1 MSYRSK
7 LSDVTF
13 LNESDIITEFGRP
26 VYNEG
31 VDMNSTN
38 DITQNFLIN
47 NRGVGSVD
55 ITKSSYDSMFETRV
69 TSRNLNWMLTELPG
83 LPKIKRVIF
92 NDPATIVLWEDG
104 TKTVVKKQKDD
115 KKKKF
120 DKEKGLAMAIAKK
133 ALGNQGNYFETFK
146 KWCD

>member
-1 MSYRSK
+1 
-7 LSDVTF
+7 
-13 LNESDIITEFGRP
+13 
-26 VYNEG
+26 
-31 VDMNSTN
+31 MNNTN
-38 DITQNFLIN
+38 DIPQRFLIN
-47 NRGVGSVD
+47 NRCVGSVD
-55 ITKSSYDSMFETRV
+55 ITKSSYDSMYKTQV
-69 TSRNLNWMLTELPG
+69 TNRNLNWMLTGLPG

-115 KKKKF
+115 ARKKF

>member
-1 MSYRSK
+1 
-7 LSDVTF
+7 
-13 LNESDIITEFGRP
+13 
-26 VYNEG
+26 
-31 VDMNSTN
+31 MNNTN
-38 DITQNFLIN
+38 DIIQRFLN
-47 NRGVGSVD
+47 DNRCVSGVD
-55 ITKSSYDSMFETRV
+55 ITKLSYDGMIETHV
-69 TSRNLNWMLTELPG
+69 TSKNLSWMLFKNVKIKPKNNV
-83 LPKIKRVIF
+83 PKIKRVIF

-115 KKKKF
+115 ARKKF

>member
-1 MSYRSK
+1 
-7 LSDVTF
+7 
-13 LNESDIITEFGRP
+13 
-26 VYNEG
+26 
-31 VDMNSTN
+31 
-38 DITQNFLIN
+38 
-47 NRGVGSVD
+47 
-55 ITKSSYDSMFETRV
+55 
-69 TSRNLNWMLTELPG
+69 MLPE

-133 ALGNQGNYFETFK
+133 ALGNKGNYFETFK

>member
-1 MSYRSK
+1 MSYYSK
-7 LSDVTF
+7 PPGVWVLD
-13 LNESDIITEFGRP
+13 ESDILTAFGEVRP
-26 VYNEG
+26 KIDYG
-31 VDMNSTN
+31 DFYMK
-38 DITQNFLIN
+38 
-47 NRGVGSVD
+47 NRQ
-55 ITKSSYDSMFETRV
+55 
-69 TSRNLNWMLTELPG
+69 PG

-120 DKEKGLAMAIAKK
+120 DKEKGLALAIAKK

>member
-1 MSYRSK
+1 MN
-7 LSDVTF
+7 
-13 LNESDIITEFGRP
+13 NEIQYFYET
-26 VYNEG
+26 
-31 VDMNSTN
+31 
-38 DITQNFLIN
+38 
-47 NRGVGSVD
+47 
-55 ITKSSYDSMFETRV
+55 YDSVKNIEMDINYGALFKASIECDA
-69 TSRNLNWMLTELPG
+69 LDWMNTTK

-120 DKEKGLAMAIAKK
+120 DKEKGLAMSIAKK